1 MGCSKKYCNLPAN
14 SLLESVL
21 ALSIISI
28 CLYIAVMVF
37 AAVFTP
43 RISAKFYATQNQV
56 NAIFF
61 ELQAENDSL
70 QQNDAIEMQEENI
83 ENTVRKVT
91 IRYKDSTNIGYER
104 QFYVQGK

>member
-37 AAVFTP
+37 AAIFTP
-43 RISAKFYATQNQV
+43 RTSARFYATQNNV

-61 ELQAENDSL
+61 ELQAENDSI
-70 QQNDAIEMQEENI
+70 QQSDVIQLEEENI
-83 ENTVRKVT
+83 EKTLKKVT
-91 IRYKDSTNIGYER
+91 VRYKDSTNIGYEKH
-104 QFYVQGK
+104 FYVQGQ